1 MSGVPPSSATVRR
14 TASAMSSM
22 AAGSSSGS
30 RSRSARVRNGSATTG
45 PLPGTMSRS
54 TPTAWRGTTM
64 SLKKMAASTPC
75 RRTGWRVISAT
86 RSGVRHACSIGTPC
100 LTSRYSGS
108 ERPAWRMN
116 HTGVNGTG
124 CCRAARTRG
133 LSAGEPGAA
142 SEGAGPAVEGV
153 TARSSHVPGGAPL
166 PGVSED
172 TLRLGSVV
180 SRIQGGRGGV
190 AGPGIPDAFAR
201 AVDGV
206 RSAVLRPEVVVE
218 EVPAPTRLAPSA
230 LALSGEV
237 YPTRSLDEEPTA
249 TGRFVLLHD
258 PSAPEPW
265 EGVWRVVTYAKAAM
279 EPELGHDPM
288 LGQVGWSWL
297 TEALES
303 HGLAFAAEAGAVT
316 CVL

>member
-1 MSGVPPSSATVRR
+1 
-14 TASAMSSM
+14 
-22 AAGSSSGS
+22 
-30 RSRSARVRNGSATTG
+30 
-45 PLPGTMSRS
+45 
-54 TPTAWRGTTM
+54 
-64 SLKKMAASTPC
+64 
-75 RRTGWRVISAT
+75 
-86 RSGVRHACSIGTPC
+86 
-100 LTSRYSGS
+100 
-108 ERPAWRMN
+108 
-116 HTGVNGTG
+116 VNGTG
-124 CCRAARTRG
+124 CCQAARTRG

-316 CVL
+316 CVLSESFGALSDRDQTVEMEIRASWTPLEDGIAEHFRAWGDLLCTIAGLPPLPEGVVALPGPRR

>member
-1 MSGVPPSSATVRR
+1 EGHDDVAEEDGRVDAVPAHRLEGDLGDEVGGPARLQHRHTLPDLPVLRQR
-14 TASAMSSM
+14 
-22 AAGSSSGS
+22 AAGLAHEPHRGE
-30 RSRSARVRNGSATTG
+30 RHRL
-45 PLPGTMSRS
+45 LPGR
-54 TPTAWRGTTM
+54 PHQGAVGGRAG
-64 SLKKMAASTPC
+64 
-75 RRTGWRVISAT
+75 RRVGGR
-86 RSGVRHACSIGTPC
+86 RSG
-100 LTSRYSGS
+100 
-108 ERPAWRMN
+108 
-116 HTGVNGTG
+116 
-124 CCRAARTRG
+124 CRGGHGAILAR
-133 LSAGEPGAA
+133 
-142 SEGAGPAVEGV
+142 
-153 TARSSHVPGGAPL
+153 PGGAPL

-249 TGRFVLLHD
+249 TGRFVLLHG